1 MHPKP
6 PRRGAPKPVAIRATG
21 GRGRRGPLGVWLLAH
36 AARIQAAEADYTLRW
51 DDIGRDAAADGV
63 EVRPGEP
70 YGGKAV
76 SNAWGVLRRAG
87 RVKRASGQGSA
98 VPAQAAPDD
107 GMVPSPRGQGGTA
120 SAGGDQPPTRAPP
133 ATPKPAPP
141 GKQATAR
148 APEQPKLTAT
158 DMPRRRRFGDED

>member
-1 MHPKP
+1 MNPKP

-87 RVKRASGQGSA
+87 RVKRAGAQGSA
-98 VPAQAAPDD
+98 VPAQAAPD
-107 GMVPSPRGQGGTA
+107 GTVPPGRGQGGTA
-120 SAGGDQPPTRAPP
+120 SVGEDQPPTPAPP
-133 ATPKPAPP
+133 ATPNPVPPAE
-141 GKQATAR
+141 QATRR
-148 APEQPKLTAT
+148 APERPRLTAT